1 MSKVCILGAGS
12 WGIAIS
18 VLLHSNKHQLS
29 MWEFEHKDMVR
40 LLDKREHP
48 QKLPGIE
55 IPDPVEITDDLNKA
69 VKGKEVL
76 LLVLPSHTLRQ
87 VVQKLSG
94 IELEDPIIVNLA
106 KGIEN
111 DRLCR
116 MSEVLV
122 QELPESFHKKI
133 ATLSGPCH
141 AEEVARGIATSVVVA
156 GFDEKVAHKIQH
168 LFMNQY
174 FRVYTNSDLV
184 GVELGGSLKNVIA
197 IASGICDGLEL
208 GDNTKGALLTRGLAE
223 MVRLGEKMGA
233 KARTFAGLSGMGDL
247 ITTCMSRYSR
257 NRWVGEQ
264 IGKGK
269 SLKQVLQQMVMVAEG
284 VNTTRS
290 AHQLASKFKVEMPIT
305 EQVYRILFE
314 NKNPKQALLDLMSRN
329 PKSEIWS

>member
-1 MSKVCILGAGS
+1 MAKVSILGAGS
-12 WGIAIS
+12 WGIALS
-18 VLLHSNKHQLS
+18 VLLYSNQHQIS
-29 MWEFEHKDMVR
+29 MWEFDHNEMVK
-40 LLDKREHP
+40 LLDKRENP
-48 QKLPGIE
+48 RKLPDIKV
-55 IPDPVEITDDLNKA
+55 PVPVEITDDLNEA

-76 LLVLPSHTLRQ
+76 LLALPSHTLRE
-87 VVQKLSG
+87 VAKKLSD
-94 IELEDPIIVNLA
+94 IDLEDPIIVNLA

-122 QELPESFHKKI
+122 RELPENSHNKI

-156 GFDEKVAHKIQH
+156 GFDEKVVKEIQQ
-168 LFMNQY
+168 LLMNQY

-197 IASGICDGLEL
+197 IASGICDGLKL

-223 MVRLGEKMGA
+223 MIRLGEKMGA
-233 KARTFAGLSGMGDL
+233 KAQTFAGLSGMGDL
-247 ITTCMSRYSR
+247 ITTCMSQHSR
-257 NRWVGEQ
+257 NRFVGEKLGQ
-264 IGKGK
+264 GK
-269 SLKQVLQQMVMVAEG
+269 SLKQVLEQMVMVAEG

-290 AHQLASKFKVEMPIT
+290 AFQLARKFHVEMPIT
-305 EQVYRILFE
+305 EQVYRILFQD
-314 NKNPKQALLDLMSRN
+314 KDPKQALLDLMSRN

>member
-1 MSKVCILGAGS
+1 MEKVGILGAGS
-12 WGIAIS
+12 WGIALS
-18 VLLHSNKHQLS
+18 VLLHSNQHQIS
-29 MWEFEHKDMVR
+29 MWEFDHNEMVK
-40 LLDKREHP
+40 LLDKREHTK
-48 QKLPGIE
+48 KLPDIKV
-55 IPDPVEITDDLNKA
+55 PDPVEITDDINKV

-76 LLVLPSHTLRQ
+76 LLALPSHTIRE
-87 VVQKLSG
+87 VAKKLSG
-94 IELEDPIIVNLA
+94 IDLEDPIIVNLA

-111 DRLCR
+111 NRLCR

-122 QELPESFHKKI
+122 QELPKNSHNKI

-156 GFDEKVAHKIQH
+156 GFDEKIVKKIQQ

-197 IASGICDGLEL
+197 IASGICDGLKL

-223 MVRLGEKMGA
+223 MIRLGEKMGA

-247 ITTCMSRYSR
+247 ITTCMSQHSR
-257 NRWVGEQ
+257 NRFVGEQ
-264 IGKGK
+264 LGQGK
-269 SLKQVLQQMVMVAEG
+269 SLKQVLKQMVMVAEG

-290 AHQLASKFKVEMPIT
+290 AFQLARKFQVEMPIT

-314 NKNPKQALLDLMSRN
+314 DKNPKQVLLDLMSRN